1 LNVIALEFP
10 LDLVLHLFYPAENPM
25 KQKHEPE
32 PRDAAHHH
40 CVWCE
45 REYVPTQSRARSAA
59 LFCSTKCEIEARW
72 WLVEKLEAPDLR
84 R

>member
-1 LNVIALEFP
+1 
-10 LDLVLHLFYPAENPM
+10 M
-25 KQKHEPE
+25 KQLPDHESH
-32 PRDAAHHH
+32 DSASH

-45 REYVPTQSRARSAA
+45 HEYVPAQSRARSAA